1 MMLFAVVCLGI
12 LQIMSLKQHNLPEK
26 SHKPMRFQSVATSVS
41 LLLITASLNVA
52 CTQQPIAKPTET
64 ASPVSKESS
73 SETVSNGK
81 NVRLGIVNWPGYM
94 PWHVVE
100 QAKIFK
106 HDQSK
111 FQSVYYDGNLK
122 GVAAFVS
129 GQLEA
134 NAESL
139 LDTMLSV
146 AEGSDQVVVLAL
158 DNSNGNDKIIAKS
171 GINSIK
177 DLKGKTVATEKATI
191 SHYLLL
197 LALKK
202 DGLTEKDVNI
212 NFLEGEKGAEAFAAG
227 KVDAVSVFTPVSD
240 IALKKAG
247 SKEIATSKDFPG
259 AVSDV
264 LSFKRKFVEEHP
276 EIVQATVN
284 SWFDALAYIKANPAK
299 ANEMMAKRSSVS
311 VSEYVKFEQG
321 VKIFN
326 IADNLQAFKPGKD
339 RTSLAFSAEELK
351 KAVIDLGMT
360 KKTANVSKLFDD
372 RFIKAYAESHK

>member
-1 MMLFAVVCLGI
+1 
-12 LQIMSLKQHNLPEK
+12 
-26 SHKPMRFQSVATSVS
+26 MRFKFVAASVS
-41 LLLITASLNVA
+41 LFLITASMNVA
-52 CTQQPIAKPTET
+52 CNQQPTPKPTET
-64 ASPVSKESS
+64 VSSASTESAP
-73 SETVSNGK
+73 EMISNGN

-94 PWHVVE
+94 PWQVVDE
-100 QAKIFK
+100 AKIFK
-106 HDQSK
+106 HDKSK
-111 FQSVYYDGNLK
+111 FQSVYYDSNLK
-122 GVAAFVS
+122 GVGAFVS

-134 NAESL
+134 NAETL
-139 LDTMLSV
+139 LDAMLSV

-177 DLKGKTVATEKATI
+177 DLKGKKIATEKATI

-202 DGLTEKDVNI
+202 DGLTEKDVSI
-212 NFLEGEKGAEAFAAG
+212 DFLDGEKGAEAFAAG

-247 SKEIATSKDFPG
+247 SKEIASSKDFPG

-284 SWFDALAYIKANPAK
+284 SWFDSLAYIKANPVK
-299 ANEMMAKRSSVS
+299 ANEVMAKRSSVS
-311 VSEYVKFEQG
+311 VPEYIKFEQG

-326 IADNLQAFKPGKD
+326 IEDNLQAFKPGNN
-339 RTSLAFSAEELK
+339 RTSLAFSAEEMK
-351 KAVIDLGMT
+351 KAIIDLGMT
-360 KKTANVSKLFDD
+360 KKTADVSKLFDD
-372 RFIKAYAESHK
+372 RFIKAYAEKHK

>member
-1 MMLFAVVCLGI
+1 MRLKSAVTSIALF
-12 LQIMSLKQHNLPEK
+12 
-26 SHKPMRFQSVATSVS
+26 
-41 LLLITASLNVA
+41 LITASMNVG
-52 CTQQPIAKPTET
+52 CNQKPTTKPTET
-64 ASPVSKESS
+64 IAPESTQS
-73 SETVSNGK
+73 APEMISNGN

-94 PWHVVE
+94 PWQVVE

-106 HDQSK
+106 HDKSK
-111 FQSVYYDGNLK
+111 FQAVYYDSNLK
-122 GVAAFVS
+122 GVGAFVA

-134 NAESL
+134 NAETL

-158 DNSNGNDKIIAKS
+158 DNSNGNDKIIAKA

-177 DLKGKTVATEKATI
+177 ELRGKTIATEKATI

-197 LALKK
+197 IALKK

-212 NFLEGEKGAEAFAAG
+212 TFLEGEKGAEAFAAG

-240 IALKKAG
+240 IALKKSG
-247 SKEIATSKDFPG
+247 SKEIASSKDFPG

-276 EIVQATVN
+276 EVVQATVN
-284 SWFDALAYIKANPAK
+284 SWFEALAYIKANPAK
-299 ANEMMAKRSSVS
+299 ANEIMAKRSSVS
-311 VSEYVKFEQG
+311 VAEYIKFDQG

-326 IADNLQAFKPGKD
+326 IVDNLQAFKPGNN
-339 RTSLAFSAEELK
+339 RTSLVFGAEELK
-351 KAVIDLGMT
+351 KVVIDLGMT
-360 KKTANVSKLFDD
+360 KKTANINKLFDD
-372 RFIKAYAESHK
+372 RFIKAYAENHK

>member
-1 MMLFAVVCLGI
+1 
-12 LQIMSLKQHNLPEK
+12 
-26 SHKPMRFQSVATSVS
+26 MRFKFVATSVS
-41 LLLITASLNVA
+41 LFLITASMNVA
-52 CTQQPIAKPTET
+52 CNQQPTPKPTET
-64 ASPVSKESS
+64 VSPASTTQSAPEMI
-73 SETVSNGK
+73 SNGK

-94 PWHVVE
+94 PWHVVD
-100 QAKIFK
+100 QANIFK
-106 HDQSK
+106 HDKSK
-111 FQSVYYDGNLK
+111 FQSVYYDSNLK
-122 GVAAFVS
+122 GVGAFVS

-158 DNSNGNDKIIAKS
+158 DNSNGNDKIIAKT

-177 DLKGKTVATEKATI
+177 DLKGKTIATEKATI

-202 DGLTEKDVNI
+202 DGLTEKDVTI

-264 LSFKRKFVEEHP
+264 LSFKREFVEEHP
-276 EIVQATVN
+276 EVVQATVN
-284 SWFDALAYIKANPAK
+284 SWFEALAYIKANPAK
-299 ANEMMAKRSSVS
+299 ANEMMAKRSSVT
-311 VSEYVKFEQG
+311 VSDYVKFEQG

-326 IADNLQAFKPGKD
+326 IKDNLQAFKQGNN
-339 RTSLAFSAEELK
+339 RISLAFSAEEMK

-360 KKTANVSKLFDD
+360 KKTANISKLFDD
-372 RFIKAYAESHK
+372 RFIKAYAEKHK